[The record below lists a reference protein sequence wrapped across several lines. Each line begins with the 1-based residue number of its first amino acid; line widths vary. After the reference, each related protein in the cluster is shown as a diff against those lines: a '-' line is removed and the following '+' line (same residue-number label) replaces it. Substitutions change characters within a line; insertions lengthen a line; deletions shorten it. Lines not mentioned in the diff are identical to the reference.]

1 MRFLIFIY
9 GEKYGKRFL
18 LSEDANQKC
27 RIILT
32 KDEFSIEQTMFLEL
46 EYIMQEWY
54 IKETAYYKVSK
65 KQFFQTE
72 KVEENQAA
80 FYKLNTGRKY
90 ILKIGE
96 KNISIQ
102 CIYCKYD
109 WSTYRTYRLK
119 VCRIIKQSNKVFL
132 TGDDSEQIPCV
143 NILNKNGQWFLNNYG
158 IEPVYINGDFIKEN
172 KKLSYGDIIYF
183 FGRIFLFF
191 DDFIAVEQT
200 EEEMNVFCLEEIK
213 VNEFIQ
219 DKGIIAPML
228 KESFHRA
235 PRIMEHLEKLTL
247 QIENPPILGMFGME
261 EQRSVFMDIGAVLSM
276 MFPMLG
282 MNVFLIY
289 GMRTEGNQAG
299 TYVYSGIFMVVMSV
313 MCSLLWIMISRQY
326 EKRQRKERA
335 DRKKN
340 AYRRYLNKKSMQI
353 KEQYEKT
360 YKVLQSRY
368 LCADRYVDNSLLFLY
383 LWNRNPYHEDFLK
396 YRVGTGN
403 MRFPMEIKFVG
414 EVSYEEE
421 GILWQEAEKIRE
433 HYNIMHQIP
442 MLLDI
447 TQYNQ
452 VGVIEAEMDDGM
464 LIVRNLILQI
474 VLCNCYTEVKLACIY
489 DKNKVMQYEQWGFCR
504 WLPHIWDSDRRKR
517 NIAENLSEARELFYR
532 LLQVFKERERISTPG
547 RSEQGLPHYILF
559 IAEEKYLDGEM
570 FSKYIFNKKEN
581 YGLTV
586 IWLVERREQLPNTCK
601 LVLERSKE
609 FSGWYEIE
617 RHSQKRE
624 EIHFDYIKK
633 EAAERLIRTIS
644 GIRVA
649 EIEEKRDIPDT
660 IDFLKMYG
668 VMTVKELDI
677 ESRWRQNSI
686 YESCRVLI
694 GKKAGGESCY
704 LDIHERYHGPHGL
717 LAGTTGSGKSE
728 VLQTFI
734 LSMAVNFSPEAVCF
748 LLIDYKGEGMS
759 ALFSELPHISGKI
772 SNLSDGQAYR
782 AMVSIKSENKRRQ
795 RIFKE
800 CKVNNINDYTRLF
813 NSGSVNEPI
822 PHLLI
827 IIDEFA
833 ELKKAEPEF
842 MQELIS
848 VAQVGRSLGVHLLLA
863 TQKPGG
869 VVDDK
874 IWSNSRFRI
883 CLKVQEREDSM
894 DMLHNMD
901 ACQITQT
908 GRGYLQV
915 GNNEVYELFQAGWS
929 GALFQQEDTEVAA
942 CLVQTDGTIYKRRKN
957 AEKNREKKITQ
968 LQAIKQY
975 IIRFAKEKEYQEGRK
990 LWLEPLAKYIYL
1002 DEIHKEMNK
1011 DKKLKDKK
1019 LKEKRQRVDM
1029 NKNLEVCVGIFDD
1042 PENQEQSIFSL
1053 NLMESGHIA
1062 ICGRSASGKS
1072 TFFQTFLFSLLKES
1086 TAEEVCLY
1094 LLDFNGS
1101 GMDIYDLMPQ
1111 VKQVIKEEEEDKVE
1125 ELFENIKKE
1134 MKRRKKKFS
1143 GGNFKQYKNKSK
1155 RIENKSNEDKR
1166 DVGKEDNVSLN
1177 QIENKKEEFPLIL
1190 IIVDGFVE
1198 FCEETYQRYD
1208 DSLYLILREGEKL
1221 GIKVMISIESFSGM
1235 YISMRIAELFKT
1247 KICLYM
1253 KDKYAYT
1260 EVFDVIQISVFPKAE
1275 IPGRG
1280 IAYYGE
1286 RILEFQTALALNV
1299 HNDYERRE
1307 KIKEVLNRGVADGIC

>member
-990 LWLEPLAKYIYL
+990 LWLEPLSKYIYL
-1002 DEIHKEMNK
+1002 DEIHKEMN
-1011 DKKLKDKK
+1011 KK

-1134 MKRRKKKFS
+1134 MKKRKKKFS
-1143 GGNFKQYKNKSK
+1143 GGNFKQYK
-1155 RIENKSNEDKR
+1155 NKSNEDKR

-1177 QIENKKEEFPLIL
+1177 QIENEKEEFPLIL

>member
-9 GEKYGKRFL
+9 GKSRMKRTQLVSDKRAECHILLPKDDFSLERTVFL
-18 LSEDANQKC
+18 QFKNISG
-27 RIILT
+27 
-32 KDEFSIEQTMFLEL
+32 
-46 EYIMQEWY
+46 EWF
-54 IKETAYYKVSK
+54 IKETDCCHLKTEE
-65 KQFFQTE
+65 FFQMGKRKSDE
-72 KVEENQAA
+72 GI
-80 FYKLNTGRKY
+80 FYKLSIGRKNELSVGGKDLY
-90 ILKIGE
+90 IQLIRYR
-96 KNISIQ
+96 N
-102 CIYCKYD
+102 D
-109 WSTYRTYRLK
+109 WSIYKKYKLRD
-119 VCRIIKQSNKVFL
+119 CRIIKEK
-132 TGDDSEQIPCV
+132 
-143 NILNKNGQWFLNNYG
+143 NIFIMMEKAINRKNSMYDVHT
-158 IEPVYINGDFIKEN
+158 IEELHIKQRWEKN
-172 KKLSYGDIIYF
+172 
-183 FGRIFLFF
+183 RIF
-191 DDFIAVEQT
+191 
-200 EEEMNVFCLEEIK
+200 
-213 VNEFIQ
+213 
-219 DKGIIAPML
+219 
-228 KESFHRA
+228 ESA
-235 PRIMEHLEKLTL
+235 K
-247 QIENPPILGMFGME
+247 
-261 EQRSVFMDIGAVLSM
+261 
-276 MFPMLG
+276 
-282 MNVFLIY
+282 
-289 GMRTEGNQAG
+289 
-299 TYVYSGIFMVVMSV
+299 
-313 MCSLLWIMISRQY
+313 
-326 EKRQRKERA
+326 
-335 DRKKN
+335 
-340 AYRRYLNKKSMQI
+340 
-353 KEQYEKT
+353 
-360 YKVLQSRY
+360 
-368 LCADRYVDNSLLFLY
+368 
-383 LWNRNPYHEDFLK
+383 
-396 YRVGTGN
+396 
-403 MRFPMEIKFVG
+403 
-414 EVSYEEE
+414 
-421 GILWQEAEKIRE
+421 
-433 HYNIMHQIP
+433 
-442 MLLDI
+442 
-447 TQYNQ
+447 
-452 VGVIEAEMDDGM
+452 
-464 LIVRNLILQI
+464 
-474 VLCNCYTEVKLACIY
+474 
-489 DKNKVMQYEQWGFCR
+489 
-504 WLPHIWDSDRRKR
+504 
-517 NIAENLSEARELFYR
+517 
-532 LLQVFKERERISTPG
+532 
-547 RSEQGLPHYILF
+547 
-559 IAEEKYLDGEM
+559 
-570 FSKYIFNKKEN
+570 
-581 YGLTV
+581 
-586 IWLVERREQLPNTCK
+586 
-601 LVLERSKE
+601 
-609 FSGWYEIE
+609 
-617 RHSQKRE
+617 
-624 EIHFDYIKK
+624 
-633 EAAERLIRTIS
+633 
-644 GIRVA
+644 
-649 EIEEKRDIPDT
+649 
-660 IDFLKMYG
+660 
-668 VMTVKELDI
+668 
-677 ESRWRQNSI
+677 
-686 YESCRVLI
+686 VLI
-694 GKKAGGESCY
+694 GKKAGDEPFY

-957 AEKNREKKITQ
+957 AEKNRKKKITQ

-1002 DEIHKEMNK
+1002 NEIHKEMN
-1011 DKKLKDKK
+1011 KDKK

-1177 QIENKKEEFPLIL
+1177 QIENEKEEFPLIL

>member
-18 LSEDANQKC
+18 LSEDVNQKC
-27 RIILT
+27 RILLT
-32 KDEFSIEQTMFLEL
+32 KDEFFIEQTRFLEL

-72 KVEENQAA
+72 RVEENQDV

-102 CIYCKYD
+102 CICCKYD

-200 EEEMNVFCLEEIK
+200 EEEINVFCLEEIK
-213 VNEFIQ
+213 VNEFIR

-247 QIENPPILGMFGME
+247 QIENPPILGMFGIE

-289 GMRTEGNQAG
+289 GMKTEGNQAG

-447 TQYNQ
+447 TQYSQ

-464 LIVRNLILQI
+464 VIVRNLILQI
-474 VLCNCYTEVKLACIY
+474 ALCNCYTEVKLACIY
-489 DKNKVMQYEQWGFCR
+489 DKNKVRQYEQWGFCR

-586 IWLVERREQLPNTCK
+586 IWLVERRKQLPNTCK

-1002 DEIHKEMNK
+1002 NEIHKEMN
-1011 DKKLKDKK
+1011 KDKK

-1134 MKRRKKKFS
+1134 MKKRKKKFS
-1143 GGNFKQYKNKSK
+1143 GGNFKQYK
-1155 RIENKSNEDKR
+1155 NKSNEDKR

-1177 QIENKKEEFPLIL
+1177 QIENEKEEFPLIL

>member
-1 MRFLIFIY
+1 
-9 GEKYGKRFL
+9 
-18 LSEDANQKC
+18 
-27 RIILT
+27 
-32 KDEFSIEQTMFLEL
+32 
-46 EYIMQEWY
+46 
-54 IKETAYYKVSK
+54 
-65 KQFFQTE
+65 
-72 KVEENQAA
+72 
-80 FYKLNTGRKY
+80 
-90 ILKIGE
+90 
-96 KNISIQ
+96 
-102 CIYCKYD
+102 
-109 WSTYRTYRLK
+109 
-119 VCRIIKQSNKVFL
+119 
-132 TGDDSEQIPCV
+132 
-143 NILNKNGQWFLNNYG
+143 
-158 IEPVYINGDFIKEN
+158 
-172 KKLSYGDIIYF
+172 
-183 FGRIFLFF
+183 
-191 DDFIAVEQT
+191 
-200 EEEMNVFCLEEIK
+200 
-213 VNEFIQ
+213 
-219 DKGIIAPML
+219 
-228 KESFHRA
+228 
-235 PRIMEHLEKLTL
+235 
-247 QIENPPILGMFGME
+247 
-261 EQRSVFMDIGAVLSM
+261 
-276 MFPMLG
+276 
-282 MNVFLIY
+282 
-289 GMRTEGNQAG
+289 
-299 TYVYSGIFMVVMSV
+299 
-313 MCSLLWIMISRQY
+313 MISRKY
-326 EKRQRKERA
+326 EKREQQKKVNKERL
-335 DRKKN
+335 
-340 AYRRYLNKKSMQI
+340 AYRRYLNKKSEYI
-353 KEQYEKT
+353 KVQYERV

-368 LCADRYVDNSLLFLY
+368 LRADTYLDSPLLDMY
-383 LWNRNPYHEDFLK
+383 LWNRNLYHKDFLM
-396 YRVGTGN
+396 YRIGIGDVE
-403 MRFPMEIKFVG
+403 FPMKIEFPE
-414 EVSYEEE
+414 EVFGDEEN
-421 GILWQEAEKIRE
+421 ILWREAKKIKE
-433 HYNIMHQIP
+433 HYEILHQIP
-442 MLLDI
+442 VLLDMGRYSQIGII
-447 TQYNQ
+447 TKDT
-452 VGVIEAEMDDGM
+452 IAGM
-464 LIVRNLILQI
+464 ELVRSIILQI
-474 VLCNCYTEVKLACIY
+474 ALCNCYTEVKIGCIY
-489 DKNKVMQYEQWGFCR
+489 NKNKVIQSQQWDFCR
-504 WLPHIWDSDRRKR
+504 WLPHIWDANRQKR
-517 NIAENLSEARELFYR
+517 FIAGNEVEARRLFYD
-532 LLQVFKERERISTPG
+532 LLQIFKEREEVSISG
-547 RSEQGLPHYILF
+547 KAEKILPHYILF
-559 IAEEKYLDGEM
+559 VAEEQFLEGEM
-570 FSKYIFNKKEN
+570 FSKYILDRGRE

-586 IWLVERREQLPNTCK
+586 VWLDSMRKKLPNTCK
-601 LVLERSKE
+601 MVLEINGGFTGR
-609 FSGWYEIE
+609 YEIE
-617 RHSQKRE
+617 RHSQKKE
-624 EIHFDYIKK
+624 KINFDYTEKNI
-633 EAAERLIRTIS
+633 AEKLIRSIS
-644 GIRVA
+644 GIKVM
-649 EIEEKRDIPDT
+649 EIEEKAGIPEVV
-660 IDFLKMYG
+660 DFLGMYD
-668 VMTVKELDI
+668 VHTIEELHI
-677 ESRWRQNSI
+677 KQRWEKNRIFESAK
-686 YESCRVLI
+686 VLI
-694 GKKAGGESCY
+694 GKKAGDEPFY

-990 LWLEPLAKYIYL
+990 LWLEPLSKYIYL
-1002 DEIHKEMNK
+1002 DEIH
-1011 DKKLKDKK
+1011 
-1019 LKEKRQRVDM
+1019 
-1029 NKNLEVCVGIFDD
+1029 
-1042 PENQEQSIFSL
+1042 
-1053 NLMESGHIA
+1053 
-1062 ICGRSASGKS
+1062 
-1072 TFFQTFLFSLLKES
+1072 
-1086 TAEEVCLY
+1086 
-1094 LLDFNGS
+1094 
-1101 GMDIYDLMPQ
+1101 
-1111 VKQVIKEEEEDKVE
+1111 
-1125 ELFENIKKE
+1125 KE

-1143 GGNFKQYKNKSK
+1143 GGNFKQYK
-1155 RIENKSNEDKR
+1155 NKSNEDKR

-1177 QIENKKEEFPLIL
+1177 QIENEKEEFPLIL